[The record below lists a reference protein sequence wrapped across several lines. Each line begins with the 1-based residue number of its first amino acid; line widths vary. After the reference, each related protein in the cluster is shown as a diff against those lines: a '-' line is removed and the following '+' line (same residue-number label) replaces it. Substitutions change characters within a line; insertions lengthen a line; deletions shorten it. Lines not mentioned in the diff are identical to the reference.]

1 MNTQVYSYN
10 GNDVSFHSGSNNILI
25 NATEMARPFNK
36 TPKDYLRT
44 QSSQDFINALSK
56 RQNCPLADLVQV
68 IKGGNNAGTWL
79 HEDIALDFAQ
89 WLNIDF
95 KLWCND
101 RLKELL
107 KHGIT
112 ATNSTIDNIINNP
125 EFGIQL
131 LESLKNERAEKER
144 LKKQLKHN
152 EVKINFVDRIIA
164 SDDMI
169 DIGQCAKVLELPFGR
184 NTLFKELREK
194 GIFFKNKNEPKQ
206 AFIER
211 GYFKLKEAFIETN
224 THGTISVIKV
234 LVTQR
239 GLGYLSTLFE
249 SAPSPKK
256 LKKIT

>member
-1 MNTQVYSYN
+1 MVDKIFNFNNIDVRVLITDKNEPYFVAKDVCNVLGYTKSTSSVIETHCKAEGCTKTVLPSKG
-10 GNDVSFHSGSNNILI
+10 GNQETILI
-25 NATEMARPFNK
+25 NEGNLYRLILK
-36 TPKDYLRT
+36 
-44 QSSQDFINALSK
+44 SK
-56 RQNCPLADLVQV
+56 KPEAEKFESWVCDEVLPSIRKQ
-68 IKGGNNAGTWL
+68 
-79 HEDIALDFAQ
+79 
-89 WLNIDF
+89 
-95 KLWCND
+95 
-101 RLKELL
+101 
-107 KHGIT
+107 GIY

-144 LKKQLKHN
+144 LQKQLKHN
-152 EVKINFVDRIIA
+152 EIKINFVDRIIA

-184 NTLFKELREK
+184 NTLFKQLREK

-249 SAPSPKK
+249 SVPSPKK

>member
-1 MNTQVYSYN
+1 MQELIKIVEYN
-10 GNDVSFHSGSNNILI
+10 GKNVVSARNIYNFLDI
-25 NATEMARPFNK
+25 K
-36 TPKDYLRT
+36 TDFTDWCKRMFEYGFEENSDY
-44 QSSQDFINALSK
+44 
-56 RQNCPLADLVQV
+56 V
-68 IKGGNNAGTWL
+68 I
-79 HEDIALDFAQ
+79 
-89 WLNIDF
+89 
-95 KLWCND
+95 
-101 RLKELL
+101 LL
-107 KHGIT
+107 KYEDKPISKSNPIDY
-112 ATNSTIDNIINNP
+112 ALTIDTAKEISMLQRTEKGKQARKYFIECEKLLKQKMLP
-125 EFGIQL
+125 SYQIDDPIERAKKWIQEQERVSL
-131 LESLKNERAEKER
+131 LEKQVKN
-144 LKKQLKHN
+144 N
-152 EVKINFVDRIIA
+152 EVKINFIDRVIA

-249 SAPSPKK
+249 AVPIPKK

>member
-1 MNTQVYSYN
+1 MNTEVYSYN
-10 GNDVSFHSGSNNILI
+10 GNDISFHSGSNNILV

-56 RQNCPLADLVQV
+56 RQNCPLAVLVQV
-68 IKGGNNAGTWL
+68 VKGGNNPGTWL

-101 RLKELL
+101 RLRELL

-112 ATNSTIDNIINNP
+112 ATNNTIDSIINNP

-144 LKKQLKHN
+144 LQKQLKHN
-152 EVKINFVDRIIA
+152 EIKINFVDRIIA

-211 GYFKLKEAFIETN
+211 GYFKLKEAFITTN

-249 SAPSPKK
+249 SVPSPKK

>member
-1 MNTQVYSYN
+1 MQELIKITEHNGENVVSARNVYNYL
-10 GNDVSFHSGSNNILI
+10 DVKTDFTDWCKRMFEYGFEENSDYVILLKYEDKPISKSNPIDYALTI
-25 NATEMARPFNK
+25 DTAKEISMLQRTEKGKIARK
-36 TPKDYLRT
+36 Y
-44 QSSQDFINALSK
+44 FIECEKKL
-56 RQNCPLADLVQV
+56 L
-68 IKGGNNAGTWL
+68 
-79 HEDIALDFAQ
+79 EIAH
-89 WLNIDF
+89 
-95 KLWCND
+95 KP
-101 RLKELL
+101 KELSRKEL
-107 KHGIT
+107 ALIVIEQEEKL
-112 ATNSTIDNIINNP
+112 
-125 EFGIQL
+125 EQL
-131 LESLKNERAEKER
+131 Q
-144 LKKQLKHN
+144 KQLKHN
-152 EVKINFVDRIIA
+152 EIKINFVDRIIA

-249 SAPSPKK
+249 SVPSPKK

>member
-1 MNTQVYSYN
+1 MVDKIFNFNDIDVRVLVTDKNEPYFVAKDVCNVLGYTKSTSSVIETHCKAEGCTKTVLPSKG
-10 GNDVSFHSGSNNILI
+10 GNQETILI
-25 NATEMARPFNK
+25 NEGNLYRLILK
-36 TPKDYLRT
+36 
-44 QSSQDFINALSK
+44 SK
-56 RQNCPLADLVQV
+56 KPEAEKFESWVCDEVLPSIRKQ
-68 IKGGNNAGTWL
+68 
-79 HEDIALDFAQ
+79 
-89 WLNIDF
+89 
-95 KLWCND
+95 
-101 RLKELL
+101 
-107 KHGIT
+107 GIY

-131 LESLKNERAEKER
+131 LESLKNERAEKEQ

-152 EVKINFVDRIIA
+152 EIKINFVDRIIA

-249 SAPSPKK
+249 AVPSPKN

>member
-1 MNTQVYSYN
+1 MNTEVYTYN
-10 GNDVSFHSGSNNILI
+10 GYDISFHSGSNNILI

-44 QSSQDFINALSK
+44 QSSQDFIDALSK
-56 RQNCPLADLVQV
+56 RQNCLLTDLVQV
-68 IKGGNNAGTWL
+68 MKGGNNAGTWL

-112 ATNSTIDNIINNP
+112 ATNNTIDNIINNP
-125 EFGIQL
+125 EFGIKL
-131 LESLKNERAEKER
+131 LESLKNERSENEQ

-206 AFIER
+206 AFVQR
-211 GYFKLKEAFIETN
+211 GYFKLKEAFITTN

>member
-1 MNTQVYSYN
+1 MVDKIFNFNDIDVRVLVTDKNEPYFVAKDVCNVLGYTKSTSSVIETHCKAEGCTKTVLPSKG
-10 GNDVSFHSGSNNILI
+10 GNQETILI
-25 NATEMARPFNK
+25 NEGNLYRLILK
-36 TPKDYLRT
+36 
-44 QSSQDFINALSK
+44 SK
-56 RQNCPLADLVQV
+56 KPEAEKFESWVCDEVLPSIRKQ
-68 IKGGNNAGTWL
+68 
-79 HEDIALDFAQ
+79 
-89 WLNIDF
+89 
-95 KLWCND
+95 
-101 RLKELL
+101 
-107 KHGIT
+107 GIY

-131 LESLKNERAEKER
+131 LESLKNERAEKEQ
-144 LKKQLKHN
+144 LQKQAKHN
-152 EVKINFVDRIIA
+152 EVKINFIDRVIA

-169 DIGQCAKVLELPFGR
+169 DIGQCAKVLDLPFGR

-211 GYFKLKEAFIETN
+211 GYFKLKEAFITTN

-249 SAPSPKK
+249 SAQSPKK

>member
-1 MNTQVYSYN
+1 MQELIKITERN
-10 GNDVSFHSGSNNILI
+10 GENVVSARELHNYLEVGANVNDW
-25 NATEMARPFNK
+25 MKR
-36 TPKDYLRT
+36 
-44 QSSQDFINALSK
+44 QSERAMLEEGIDFISVPFLGISGQKGFDYALTLSSAK
-56 RQNCPLADLVQV
+56 EIAMLNGGE
-68 IKGGNNAGTWL
+68 KGKQARKYFI
-79 HEDIALDFAQ
+79 ECEK
-89 WLNIDF
+89 
-95 KLWCND
+95 KL
-101 RLKELL
+101 LEISQKPKELTRKEL
-107 KHGIT
+107 ALIVIEQEEK
-112 ATNSTIDNIINNP
+112 
-125 EFGIQL
+125 
-131 LESLKNERAEKER
+131 LEKLQKQVKN
-144 LKKQLKHN
+144 N
-152 EVKINFVDRIIA
+152 EVKINFIDRVIA

-249 SAPSPKK
+249 AVPSPKK

>member
-10 GNDVSFHSGSNNILI
+10 GNDISFHSGSNNILV

-44 QSSQDFINALSK
+44 QSSQDFIDALSK

-68 IKGGNNAGTWL
+68 VKGGNNAGTWL

-107 KHGIT
+107 KHGAT
-112 ATNSTIDNIINNP
+112 AVNPDNLLDPDFIIKLAT
-125 EFGIQL
+125 E
-131 LESLKNERAEKER
+131 LKTERAEKER
-144 LKKQLKHN
+144 LQKQVKHN
-152 EVKINFVDRIIA
+152 EVKINFIDRVIA
-164 SDDMI
+164 SEDMI

-206 AFIER
+206 AYIER
-211 GYFKLKEAFIETN
+211 GYFKLKEAFIETKN
-224 THGTISVIKV
+224 HGTISVIKV

-249 SAPSPKK
+249 AVPSPKT